1 VTTDFNLLRRRLETE
16 RKRLMEEYEGLK
28 TNARPERRK
37 SSSYGKVEEEATE
50 TTELE
55 RRLALEKRI
64 RDQVA
69 EVEHALHKFEEGTYG
84 FCDNCGQ
91 QIDPA
96 RLEALPQVNLCLSCK
111 AHQAKNAK
119 GRVPPG

>member
-1 VTTDFNLLRRRLETE
+1 
-16 RKRLMEEYEGLK
+16 MEEYEGLK
-28 TNARPERRK
+28 INARPERRE

-50 TTELE
+50 TAELE
-55 RRLALEKRI
+55 RQLALEKRI

-119 GRVPPG
+119 GRSSPG